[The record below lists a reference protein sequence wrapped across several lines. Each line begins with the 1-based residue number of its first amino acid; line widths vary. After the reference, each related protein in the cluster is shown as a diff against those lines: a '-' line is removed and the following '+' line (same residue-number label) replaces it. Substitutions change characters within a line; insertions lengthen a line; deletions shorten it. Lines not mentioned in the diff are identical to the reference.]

1 MTINWIHCQVVNN
14 GQSFQS
20 PENVNT
26 SLSLLLYEPRWRTF
40 LHYIVVWP
48 TMSCFADWSKCRR
61 CWLYRSIQWFLPTSF
76 SLFTPI
82 DYWATDNINS
92 ELPYLSISAVQ
103 QAIHPFSEFYD
114 NPSITVLFSFFILFT
129 DRQTDKRRW
138 KQYVIPAK
146 TGEGYYH
153 CLVLAHH
160 RYPPSASMTWKD
172 WRVLETV
179 LVVAIQR
186 PRR

>member
-1 MTINWIHCQVVNN
+1 MGNHSNLQRMWIPHFLYY
-14 GQSFQS
+14 STS
-20 PENVNT
+20 PDE
-26 SLSLLLYEPRWRTF
+26 EHF

-138 KQYVIPAK
+138 KQYVIPRQNWRRLLPLFSVGTPPLSA
-146 TGEGYYH
+146 ECFH
-153 CLVLAHH
+153 DMERLACPGNSVGSSH
-160 RYPPSASMTWKD
+160 SASTEIVSTLAMWS
-172 WRVLETV
+172 
-179 LVVAIQR
+179 
-186 PRR
+186 

>member
-1 MTINWIHCQVVNN
+1 MTDQLWAASLI
-14 GQSFQS
+14 GQNAVAVDF
-20 PENVNT
+20 
-26 SLSLLLYEPRWRTF
+26 
-40 LHYIVVWP
+40 IVQY
-48 TMSCFADWSKCRR
+48 K
-61 CWLYRSIQWFLPTSF
+61 LQWFLPTSF

-138 KQYVIPAK
+138 KQYVIPRQNWRRLLPVFRVGTPPLSA
-146 TGEGYYH
+146 ECFH
-153 CLVLAHH
+153 DMERLACPGNSVGSSH
-160 RYPPSASMTWKD
+160 SASTEIVSTLAMWS
-172 WRVLETV
+172 
-179 LVVAIQR
+179 
-186 PRR
+186 